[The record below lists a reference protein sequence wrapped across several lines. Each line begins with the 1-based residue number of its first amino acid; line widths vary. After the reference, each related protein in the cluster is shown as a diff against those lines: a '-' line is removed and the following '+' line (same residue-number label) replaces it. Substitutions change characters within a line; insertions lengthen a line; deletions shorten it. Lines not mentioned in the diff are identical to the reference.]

1 MLVMNQW
8 NSSPLR
14 GGSAT
19 EDMAQAQKER
29 GNALYHPMSSP
40 LSKTKVVNNQ
50 QQIRESKRQERL
62 RQQREERHSR
72 ESDEDYQ
79 KRLQQQAEA
88 FQVDVDTLVD
98 EEQEQHYQESGHPQ
112 DPEQYEEELEDY
124 LTEADLELEAQ
135 LKSMNIT

>member
-1 MLVMNQW
+1 
-8 NSSPLR
+8 
-14 GGSAT
+14 
-19 EDMAQAQKER
+19 
-29 GNALYHPMSSP
+29 MSSP
-40 LSKTKVVNNQ
+40 LLKTKVLNNQ
-50 QQIRESKRQERL
+50 QQIRENKRQERL

-79 KRLQQQAEA
+79 KRLQRQAEA

-98 EEQEQHYQESGHPQ
+98 EEQEQRYQESGRPR